1 MPVWEYTVFHVAF
14 QSERGEVVAKAM
26 PPVGDIC
33 TGELCWQQRHPGWG
47 LQTWAVELS
56 DGCARLG
63 SERASCCERGREGRH
78 HLSHPYYQA
87 V

>member
-1 MPVWEYTVFHVAF
+1 MPL
-14 QSERGEVVAKAM
+14 GEVIAKAM

-33 TGELCWQQRHPGWG
+33 TEELCWQQGHPGWW
-47 LQTWAVELS
+47 LQTSALELA

-63 SERASCCERGREGRH
+63 PERASCRERGREGRR